1 MDLDTIAVLMPGDM
15 GHAVG
20 KVLGD
25 HGHRVITNLTGRG
38 NHSRNLA
45 QAGNLEDVGSL
56 DEIVTQADLILSIL
70 PPAAA
75 LALASEVASQM
86 SALNRYPVYV
96 DCNAVSPQTAQQA
109 AKTITDCGAPFIDA
123 GIIGA
128 APGRGAAPRR
138 RTWVLWSGASPGGPY
153 RRPSDPR

>member
-45 QAGNLEDVGSL
+45 QAQS
-56 DEIVTQADLILSIL
+56 
-70 PPAAA
+70 
-75 LALASEVASQM
+75 
-86 SALNRYPVYV
+86 
-96 DCNAVSPQTAQQA
+96 
-109 AKTITDCGAPFIDA
+109 
-123 GIIGA
+123 
-128 APGRGAAPRR
+128 
-138 RTWVLWSGASPGGPY
+138 
-153 RRPSDPR
+153 